1 MRIEELRYDRVS
13 VIKIIGELDAGNLP
27 DAGEVVDG
35 NFKGLRSRL
44 VFNVEDIPIVTST
57 AISFFIDTAKR
68 AREFDGDAVLSAPTD
83 LLRKSLQ
90 ILDLHKFFLIFD
102 DDDAAIAH
110 FAEADLDDT
119 VVPGNATP
127 PAPDWREKFRFWKKG

>member
-68 AREFDGDAVLSAPTD
+68 AREFDGDAVLFSTEESA
-83 LLRKSLQ
+83 LRFVGGHLRAAVDPGQ
-90 ILDLHKFFLIFD
+90 MIVVDRGGAQAVRPFGRA
-102 DDDAAIAH
+102 DAS
-110 FAEADLDDT
+110 
-119 VVPGNATP
+119 GS
-127 PAPDWREKFRFWKKG
+127 R